1 MNIQAYRDE
10 IRFKLT
16 GGVVDLELSDSAID
30 KAINAALREVQ
41 RYICSTRVI
50 TIPYQKCIDVKDFKI
65 NSISRIYRVEG
76 YTDGGETLG
85 SGPVDPMYAAQW
97 QMLSGTGTLYN
108 FQDYVYDFASWN
120 TLLQIR
126 NTISTDL
133 AYIYDKSS
141 DKLYINIS
149 SNIPKNITIEFVPI
163 YEDVSEI
170 KSDFWIDVLMRLSVA
185 ITKQTLG
192 RIRSK
197 YTQTN
202 ALWTLDGD
210 KLLEEGNAEL
220 TELREY
226 LQANTQLIYPID

>member
-10 IRFKLT
+10 IKFRLT
-16 GGVVDLELSDSAID
+16 GGIVAIELPDSSID
-30 KAINAALREVQ
+30 AAINASLREVQ
-41 RYICSTRVI
+41 SYICSTRIV
-50 TIPYQKCIDVKDFKI
+50 TIPYEKCIDVKDFKI
-65 NSISRIYRVEG
+65 NSISRIYRVDG
-76 YTDGGETLG
+76 YSDGSDTVG
-85 SGPVDPMYAAQW
+85 SGPVDPMYAAPW
-97 QMLSGTGTLYN
+97 QLLSGTGTLYN

-133 AYIYDKSS
+133 AYKYDQT
-141 DKLYINIS
+141 DEKLYINVS
-149 SNIPKNITIEFVPI
+149 SNIPRKITIEFVPR

-170 KSDFWIDVLMRLSVA
+170 KSDFWIDVLMRMAVA

-197 YTQTN
+197 YKQTN

-210 KLLEEGNAEL
+210 QLLEEGNTEL
-220 TELREY
+220 SELREY